1 MRPIGPDGGPV
12 REHET
17 GLRVRPEATHPV
29 HAGQHGNRADIQ
41 LNIYLVVS
49 ACSEQDAVLVCRA
62 MPERWACCPLTPPVS
77 LHVPVSSAYHFRRA
91 NSPAGTPARAAARL
105 LYRAHIRLGSVGIRI
120 RARCWPLCSEDVDL
134 GRRELTVRVPYVPHE
149 FSVRPSG
156 RLRFGHA
163 GLPPSWTRGY
173 RLLWGCLPGFASHD
187 FAQRVAPSHETIA
200 MKMRIKGRAI

>member
-1 MRPIGPDGGPV
+1 M
-12 REHET
+12 
-17 GLRVRPEATHPV
+17 RPEATHPV

-62 MPERWACCPLTPPVS
+62 MPERWACCPLPPRFATRTGVVCLPLS
-77 LHVPVSSAYHFRRA
+77 PSEFACWGTSTSCCPLPSPSAH
-91 NSPAGTPARAAARL
+91 TARL
-105 LYRAHIRLGSVGIRI
+105 CEDPHKGEVL
-120 RARCWPLCSEDVDL
+120 PLCSEDVDL
-134 GRRELTVRVPYVPHE
+134 GRRELAVRVPYVPHE

-156 RLRFGHA
+156 HLRFGHA

-187 FAQRVAPSHETIA
+187 SAQRVAPSRETIA